1 MRAKN
6 IQEEVTV
13 LRERISF
20 LKNII
25 MAITKVISIKVT
37 NSSRAKYIFF
47 LREYTTPSRRLLRER
62 KRKNWRKNRSRRKNR
77 EGTPSC
83 PKISTLSMTP
93 TFSREARPRAS
104 VPTFPGA
111 RHFSCLENS
120 DFILC
125 LDLKGRNNRYYVR
138 IAHLSS
144 LGDRLFFSED
154 ILNSTEVLIYLI
166 LMRIG
171 VVSNNSEP
179 IIIMLH

>member
-1 MRAKN
+1 M
-6 IQEEVTV
+6 TV

-62 KRKNWRKNRSRRKNR
+62 KRKNWRKNRSRGKNR
-77 EGTPSC
+77 EGTRSC

-93 TFSREARPRAS
+93 TFSREARPRAL

-125 LDLKGRNNRYYVR
+125 LDLAGVKQSVLCKNC
-138 IAHLSS
+138 S
-144 LGDRLFFSED
+144 LIPFERPVVFFWGHPKLNKSFD
-154 ILNSTEVLIYLI
+154 ISDFNENWRCVK
-166 LMRIG
+166 
-171 VVSNNSEP
+171 
-179 IIIMLH
+179 

>member
-1 MRAKN
+1 
-6 IQEEVTV
+6 
-13 LRERISF
+13 
-20 LKNII
+20 
-25 MAITKVISIKVT
+25 MAITKVISIKVE
-37 NSSRAKYIFF
+37 NSSRAKFIFF
-47 LREYTTPSRRLLRER
+47 LRGCTIPSRRLLRER
-62 KRKNWRKNRSRRKNR
+62 KRENWRKNRSRGKNR

-93 TFSREARPRAS
+93 TFSREAQPRAL
-104 VPTFPGA
+104 VPTFPSA

-125 LDLKGRNNRYYVR
+125 LDLAAQGEKQSVFCKNCSLIIPFGRPVV
-138 IAHLSS
+138 
-144 LGDRLFFSED
+144 FFSGD
-154 ILNSTEVLIYLI
+154 ILKSTIYLI